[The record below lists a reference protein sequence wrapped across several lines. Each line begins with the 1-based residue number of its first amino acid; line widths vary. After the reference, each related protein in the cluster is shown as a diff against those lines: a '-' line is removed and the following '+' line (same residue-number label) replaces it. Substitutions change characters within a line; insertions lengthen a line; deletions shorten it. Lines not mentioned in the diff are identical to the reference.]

1 MTANRSVVLAAEIA
15 DSTIPIVEC
24 SFILP
29 RYRGVIAFA
38 LMTLAMVFSK
48 TRTAIMVSET
58 AGGSRQS
65 DECMPFGGTL

>member
-1 MTANRSVVLAAEIA
+1 M
-15 DSTIPIVEC
+15 
-24 SFILP
+24 P

>member
-1 MTANRSVVLAAEIA
+1 MTENRSVVLAAEIA
-15 DSTIPIVEC
+15 DNTILIVEC
-24 SFILP
+24 SSIMP
-29 RYRGVIAFA
+29 RYRGVFAFA

-48 TRTAIMVSET
+48 TRTAIMVREA